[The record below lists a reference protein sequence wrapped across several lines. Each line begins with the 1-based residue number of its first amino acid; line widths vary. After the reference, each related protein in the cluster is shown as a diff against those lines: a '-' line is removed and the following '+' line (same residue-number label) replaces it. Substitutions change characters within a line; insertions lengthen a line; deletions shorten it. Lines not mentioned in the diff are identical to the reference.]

1 MVNSAIAISH
11 YKDWING
18 SQGFKVQLLWLH
30 MLPNICKVQLFMAV
44 TIENIL
50 FFIYMK
56 KKIKKI
62 PLKGLLTYT
71 LNMCSI
77 KNAQ

>member
-1 MVNSAIAISH
+1 
-11 YKDWING
+11 
-18 SQGFKVQLLWLH
+18 
-30 MLPNICKVQLFMAV
+30 MAV

-56 KKIKKI
+56 KNCLKKI